1 MTLKPWI
8 VILYVSLWAGS
19 LFAQVPE
26 KNKLHFVDGVVS
38 SVDGKII
45 TQSELWAQG
54 YLMLLQRGG
63 KAALVKK
70 CDEEYLKAVLQFM
83 TMQMILAD
91 LGQQDYEMIADEG
104 NVEENY
110 EALLTYLGGPKTAL
124 ELFAQHHLSS
134 ELVRSF
140 IRRDNMASR
149 ALARLRKQVAKDK
162 KGASVQEETM
172 TLLDRLM
179 ETHEIVVSRIKV
191 PPEVAKNS
199 TSVKHANPAINDR

>member
-1 MTLKPWI
+1 MTSQPWFAFLFGCLWVLSVQAKPI
-8 VILYVSLWAGS
+8 D
-19 LFAQVPE
+19 
-26 KNKLHFVDGVVS
+26 KNKLGFVDGVVS
-38 SVDGKII
+38 SVDGKVI

-104 NVEENY
+104 NVEKNY
-110 EALLTYLGGPKTAL
+110 DALLTYLGGPKTAL
-124 ELFAQHHLSS
+124 ELFRQHHLSS

-149 ALARLRKQVAKDK
+149 ALARLRKQAAKDK
-162 KGASVQEETM
+162 NGTSVQEETM
-172 TLLDRLM
+172 ALLDRLM
-179 ETHEIVVSRIKV
+179 ATHEIVVLRIKV
-191 PPEVAKNS
+191 PPKVGK
-199 TSVKHANPAINDR
+199 P